1 MILIV
6 RHGQAKAK
14 EEDPQRGLTAEGQAE
29 VERLAGALR
38 SLVPP
43 LAEIRHSG
51 KLRAE
56 QTASILSRAV
66 GGRVRACPGLD
77 PEDPPASTAAEL
89 EDATASLA
97 VVGHLPH
104 LNRLLSYLLLGRE
117 APELFRLPAA
127 GAVCLERKEGLW
139 QVLWMLTPEIV
150 KRQAAKRAGR
160 ARPEWR
166 T

>member
-14 EEDPQRGLTAEGQAE
+14 EEDPQRGLTAQGQSE
-29 VERLAGALR
+29 VERVAGALH

-43 LAEIRHSG
+43 LAEVRHSG
-51 KLRAE
+51 KLRAA

-77 PEDPPASTAAEL
+77 PEDPAIATAAEL
-89 EDATASLA
+89 EAATANLA

-117 APELFRLPAA
+117 TPELFRLPAA
-127 GAVCLERKEGLW
+127 GAVCLEREQGIW
-139 QVLWMLTPEIV
+139 QVLWMLTPETC
-150 KRQAAKRAGR
+150 GS
-160 ARPEWR
+160 
-166 T
+166 

>member
-1 MILIV
+1 MILVV

-14 EEDPQRGLTAEGQAE
+14 EEDPQRGLTAQGQAE
-29 VERLAGALR
+29 VERVAEALH

-56 QTASILSRAV
+56 QTAAIISRAV
-66 GGRVRACPGLD
+66 GGLVRACPGLD
-77 PEDPPASTAAEL
+77 PEDPAAATAAEL
-89 EDATASLA
+89 EAESVNLA

-117 APELFRLPAA
+117 TPELFRLPAA
-127 GAVCLERKEGLW
+127 GAVSLERKEGLW
-139 QVLWMLTPEIV
+139 QVLWMLTPESCSL
-150 KRQAAKRAGR
+150 
-160 ARPEWR
+160 
-166 T
+166 

>member
-14 EEDPQRGLTAEGQAE
+14 EEDPQRGLSAQGRAE

-43 LAEIRHSG
+43 LAEIRYSG

-56 QTASILSRAV
+56 QTASILSKAV

-77 PEDPPASTAAEL
+77 PEDPAASTAAEL
-89 EDATASLA
+89 EAESVNLA

-104 LNRLLSYLLLGRE
+104 LNRLLSCLLLGRE
-117 APELFRLPAA
+117 TPELFRLPAA
-127 GAVCLERKEGLW
+127 GAVCLEREQGVW
-139 QVLWMLTPEIV
+139 QVLWMLTP
-150 KRQAAKRAGR
+150 QACGR
-160 ARPEWR
+160 
-166 T
+166 